1 MSSDISARTWRPS
14 RNQKIIAVLV
24 LLLIWT
30 AIADTWTDKGCTL
43 PQGYRFVITYGG
55 SPDRDQGCE
64 DGPGD
69 LPQYTDTYYG

>member
-1 MSSDISARTWRPS
+1 MSDLAARSWRPS
-14 RNQKIIAVLV
+14 RTQKIIAALV

-43 PQGYRFVITYGG
+43 PQGYRFVITHGG

-64 DGPGD
+64 DEPGGPE
-69 LPQYTDTYYG
+69 YTDTYYG